1 MSTAKLMKI
10 TITYEYE
17 NEETKA
23 RLFFD
28 LFFHDLSIRLWERLH
43 INSKNLDL
51 KIYISIRYFFQI
63 PTYQLDFLK
72 DSKAN

>member
-23 RLFFD
+23 RLFLIYFSTIYQLGFGKD
-28 LFFHDLSIRLWERLH
+28 
-43 INSKNLDL
+43 
-51 KIYISIRYFFQI
+51 YISIAKI
-63 PTYQLDFLK
+63 WI
-72 DSKAN
+72 

>member
-17 NEETKA
+17 NEETKV
-23 RLFFD
+23 RLFLIYFSTIYQLGFGKD
-28 LFFHDLSIRLWERLH
+28 YISIA
-43 INSKNLDL
+43 KNLDL